1 MNFRKSVKSDIN
13 DRKNQFKYCGIIY
26 LENNEKR
33 VAFEKNYNN

>member
-1 MNFRKSVKSDIN
+1 MIE
-13 DRKNQFKYCGIIY
+13 KNQFKYCGIIY